1 MANLDISAALND
13 YKAFLLQAQQQYEQ
27 TIARAH
33 KQLEELVTATAAER
47 AQPPV
52 QPQSAWIDGNDGERF
67 LLLNEPAADA
77 INDLLDQL
85 KEVVTEMAKAPK
97 PRK

>member
-33 KQLEELVTATAAER
+33 KQLEELVIATSTER
-47 AQPPV
+47 AKPTV